1 MNHYQTVCRSVG
13 DITVYG
19 VEQEI
24 DEYTEDSQINT
35 VNIDYINSNS
45 KSPGIIA
52 KLKDQL
58 PKQCKHLV
66 KKIDMGSNSNILP
79 FHIYKFLFLR

>member
-1 MNHYQTVCRSVG
+1 MSHYSAVCRSARNK
-13 DITVYG
+13 TVHR

-24 DEYTEDSQINT
+24 DEYTEDSQIYT

-52 KLKDQL
+52 KLKDQQL
-58 PKQCKHLV
+58 PKQCKHFV
-66 KKIDMGSNSNILP
+66 KNRYGQ
-79 FHIYKFLFLR
+79 